1 MKAKTF
7 LELASLL
14 TALYTIS
21 KDAKLMEKL
30 EALSDTGKEKINHF
44 MKDVVIDENGKEME
58 FLDRLALKAQ
68 ETKDDLETK
77 IGEMATAFYAK
88 INVAHTDKILLLQ
101 NKLDQLQKDVSLV
114 EARINQLEKT
124 QNS

>member
-7 LELASLL
+7 LELASLS

-21 KDAKLMEKL
+21 KDTKLMDKL
-30 EALSDTGKEKINHF
+30 ESLSESGKEKINHF
-44 MKDVVIDENGKEME
+44 MKDVVLDENGKEIE

-68 ETKDDLETK
+68 ETKEDLETK

-101 NKLDQLQKDVSLV
+101 RKIDQLEKDVSLL
-114 EARINQLEKT
+114 EARINHAEKT

>member
-7 LELASLL
+7 LELASLS

-30 EALSDTGKEKINHF
+30 EALSETGKEKINHF

-77 IGEMATAFYAK
+77 IGEMAAAFYAK
-88 INVAHTDKILLLQ
+88 INVVHTDKILLLQ
-101 NKLDQLQKDVSLV
+101 SKLDQLQKDVSLV

>member
-7 LELASLL
+7 LELASLS

-30 EALSDTGKEKINHF
+30 EALSETGKEKINHF
-44 MKDVVIDENGKEME
+44 MKDIVVDENGKEME
-58 FLDRLALKAQ
+58 FLDRLAQKAQ
-68 ETKDDLETK
+68 ETKEDLESK
-77 IGEMATAFYAK
+77 IGEMAEAFYAK
-88 INVAHTDKILLLQ
+88 INVAHTDKIKLLQ
-101 NKLDQLQKDVSLV
+101 SKLDQMQKDISLI
-114 EARINQLEKT
+114 EARVNQLEKT

>member
-7 LELASLL
+7 LELASLS

-21 KDAKLMEKL
+21 KDTKLMEKL
-30 EALSDTGKEKINHF
+30 EALSESGKEKINHF
-44 MKDVVIDENGKEME
+44 MKDVVLDENGKEIE

-68 ETKDDLETK
+68 ETKEDLETK

-101 NKLDQLQKDVSLV
+101 RKIDQLEKDVSLL
-114 EARINQLEKT
+114 EARINHAEKT

>member
-7 LELASLL
+7 LELASLS

-30 EALSDTGKEKINHF
+30 EALSETGKEKINHF

-114 EARINQLEKT
+114 EARINQLEKN

>member
-7 LELASLL
+7 LELASLS

-21 KDAKLMEKL
+21 KDTKLMEKL
-30 EALSDTGKEKINHF
+30 EALSESGKEKINHF

-58 FLDRLALKAQ
+58 FLDRLALKAR

>member
-7 LELASLL
+7 LELASLS

-30 EALSDTGKEKINHF
+30 EALSETGKEKINHF

-77 IGEMATAFYAK
+77 IGEMAAAFYAK

-101 NKLDQLQKDVSLV
+101 SKLEQMQKDISLI
-114 EARINQLEKT
+114 EARINQLEKSE
-124 QNS
+124 NS

>member
-7 LELASLL
+7 LELASLS

-77 IGEMATAFYAK
+77 IGEMATAFYDK

>member
-7 LELASLL
+7 LELASLS

-114 EARINQLEKT
+114 EARINQLEKN

>member
-7 LELASLL
+7 LELASLS

-44 MKDVVIDENGKEME
+44 MKDVVLDENGKEME

-101 NKLDQLQKDVSLV
+101 SKLDQLQKDVSLV

>member
-7 LELASLL
+7 LELASLS

-58 FLDRLALKAQ
+58 FLDRLALKAK

>member
-7 LELASLL
+7 LELASLS

-21 KDAKLMEKL
+21 KDTKLMEKL
-30 EALSDTGKEKINHF
+30 EALSESGKEKINHF

>member
-7 LELASLL
+7 LELASLS

-21 KDAKLMEKL
+21 KDQKLMEKL
-30 EALSDTGKEKINHF
+30 ESLSEKGKEKINHF
-44 MKDVVIDENGKEME
+44 MKDVVVDENGKEME
-58 FLDRLALKAQ
+58 FLDRLAQKAK
-68 ETKDDLETK
+68 ETKDDLESK
-77 IGEMATAFYAK
+77 IGEMAATFYAK

-101 NKLDQLQKDVSLV
+101 SKLDQMQKDISLI

-124 QNS
+124 ENS

>member
-7 LELASLL
+7 LELASLS

-30 EALSDTGKEKINHF
+30 EALSETGKEKINHF

-77 IGEMATAFYAK
+77 IGEMAAAFYAK

-101 NKLDQLQKDVSLV
+101 SKLDQLQKDVSLV

>member
-7 LELASLL
+7 LELASLS

-30 EALSDTGKEKINHF
+30 EALSETGKEKINHF

-77 IGEMATAFYAK
+77 IGEMAAAFYAK

-101 NKLDQLQKDVSLV
+101 SKLEQMQKDISLI
-114 EARINQLEKT
+114 EARINQLEK
-124 QNS
+124 SEKS

>member
-7 LELASLL
+7 LELASLS

-21 KDAKLMEKL
+21 KDTKLMEKL
-30 EALSDTGKEKINHF
+30 ESLSESGKEKINHF
-44 MKDVVIDENGKEME
+44 MKDVVLDENGKEIE

-68 ETKDDLETK
+68 ETKEDLETK

-101 NKLDQLQKDVSLV
+101 HKIDQLEKDVSLL
-114 EARINQLEKT
+114 EARINHAEKP

>member
-7 LELASLL
+7 LELASLS

-30 EALSDTGKEKINHF
+30 EALSETGKEKINHF

-77 IGEMATAFYAK
+77 IGEMAAAFYAK

-101 NKLDQLQKDVSLV
+101 SKLDQLQKDVSLV
-114 EARINQLEKT
+114 EARLNQLEKT

>member
-7 LELASLL
+7 LELASLS

-30 EALSDTGKEKINHF
+30 EALSETGKEKINHF

-101 NKLDQLQKDVSLV
+101 SKLDQLQKDVSLV

>member
-7 LELASLL
+7 LELASLS

-21 KDAKLMEKL
+21 KDQKLMEKL
-30 EALSDTGKEKINHF
+30 EALSETGKEKINHF

>member
-7 LELASLL
+7 LELASLS

>member
-7 LELASLL
+7 LELASLS

-30 EALSDTGKEKINHF
+30 EALSETGKEKINHF

>member
-7 LELASLL
+7 LELASLS

-30 EALSDTGKEKINHF
+30 EALSETGKEKINHF

-77 IGEMATAFYAK
+77 IGEMAAAFYAK

-114 EARINQLEKT
+114 EARINQLEKN

>member
-7 LELASLL
+7 LELASLS

-21 KDAKLMEKL
+21 KDTKLMEKL
-30 EALSDTGKEKINHF
+30 EALSESGKEKINHF

-77 IGEMATAFYAK
+77 IGEMAAAFYAK

-101 NKLDQLQKDVSLV
+101 SKLDQLQKDVSLV

>member
-1 MKAKTF
+1 
-7 LELASLL
+7 
-14 TALYTIS
+14 
-21 KDAKLMEKL
+21 
-30 EALSDTGKEKINHF
+30 

-58 FLDRLALKAQ
+58 FLDRLALKAR

-114 EARINQLEKT
+114 EARINQLEKN

>member
-7 LELASLL
+7 LELASLS

-58 FLDRLALKAQ
+58 FLDRLALKAR

>member
-7 LELASLL
+7 LELASLS

-30 EALSDTGKEKINHF
+30 EALSETGKEKINHF

-101 NKLDQLQKDVSLV
+101 SKLDQLQKDVSLV
-114 EARINQLEKT
+114 EARLNQLEKT

>member
-7 LELASLL
+7 LELASLS

-21 KDAKLMEKL
+21 KDTKLMEKL
-30 EALSDTGKEKINHF
+30 EALSESGKEKINHF

-101 NKLDQLQKDVSLV
+101 SKLDQLQKDVSLV

>member
-7 LELASLL
+7 LELASLS

-30 EALSDTGKEKINHF
+30 EALSETGKEKINHF

-77 IGEMATAFYAK
+77 IGEMAAAFYAK

-101 NKLDQLQKDVSLV
+101 IKLDQLQKDVSLV
-114 EARINQLEKT
+114 EARLNQLEKT

>member
-7 LELASLL
+7 LELASLS

-21 KDAKLMEKL
+21 KDTKLMEKL
-30 EALSDTGKEKINHF
+30 ESLSESGKEKINNF
-44 MKDVVIDENGKEME
+44 MKDVVVDENGKEME
-58 FLDRLALKAQ
+58 FLDRLAQKAK
-68 ETKDDLETK
+68 ETKEDLESK
-77 IGEMATAFYAK
+77 IGEMAATFYAK

-101 NKLDQLQKDVSLV
+101 SKLDQMQKDISLI
-114 EARINQLEKT
+114 EAKINQLEKT

>member
-7 LELASLL
+7 LELASLS

-21 KDAKLMEKL
+21 KDTKLMEKL
-30 EALSDTGKEKINHF
+30 ESLSESGKEKINNF
-44 MKDVVIDENGKEME
+44 MKDVVVDENGKEME
-58 FLDRLALKAQ
+58 FLDRLAQKAK
-68 ETKDDLETK
+68 ETKEDLESK
-77 IGEMATAFYAK
+77 IGEMAATFYAK

-101 NKLDQLQKDVSLV
+101 SKLDQMQKDVSLI
-114 EARINQLEKT
+114 EAKINQLEKT

>member
-7 LELASLL
+7 LELASLS

-30 EALSDTGKEKINHF
+30 EALSETGKEKINHF

-77 IGEMATAFYAK
+77 IGEMAATFYAK

-101 NKLDQLQKDVSLV
+101 SKLEQLQKDVSLV
-114 EARINQLEKT
+114 EARLNQLEKT

>member
-7 LELASLL
+7 LELASLS

-30 EALSDTGKEKINHF
+30 EALSETGKEKINHF

-77 IGEMATAFYAK
+77 IGEMAAAFYTK

>member
-7 LELASLL
+7 LELASLS

-21 KDAKLMEKL
+21 KDQKLMEKL
-30 EALSDTGKEKINHF
+30 EALSETGKEKINHF

-77 IGEMATAFYAK
+77 IGEMAAAFYAK

-101 NKLDQLQKDVSLV
+101 SKLDQLQKDVSLV
-114 EARINQLEKT
+114 EARLNQLEKT